1 MEVAV
6 VETES
11 AADVESFGKVFGC
24 RGEDAEVKEVV
35 GRDEK
40 LMTEVLRHL
49 PHAVDT
55 SIHCPAVPCR
65 RHIAEVVIDGMQAE
79 VLPNLIGSLI
89 FLSAV
94 LLIGQQ
100 RLDAAFPNVETPY
113 NDVHAGRGL
122 RAHARGPLPH
132 ARAHGQHHGDGP
144 HHC

>member
-35 GRDEK
+35 GGDEK
-40 LMTEVLRHL
+40 LMTEVLRLL

-55 SIHCPAVPCR
+55 GIHCPAVPCR
-65 RHIAEVVIDGMQAE
+65 RHITEVVIDGMQAE

-100 RLDAAFPNVETPY
+100 RLDAALADVETVRAPPY

-122 RAHARGPLPH
+122 RAHG
-132 ARAHGQHHGDGP
+132 RAHRYR
-144 HHC
+144 